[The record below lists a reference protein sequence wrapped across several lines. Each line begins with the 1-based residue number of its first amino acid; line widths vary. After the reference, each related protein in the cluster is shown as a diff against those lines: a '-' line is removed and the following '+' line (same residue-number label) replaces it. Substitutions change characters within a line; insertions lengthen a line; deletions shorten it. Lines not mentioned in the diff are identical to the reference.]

1 MTKIS
6 RIRPDQSKARFEP
19 VTFTPEQVKEIAQ
32 SLIQFRA
39 DHIFLDSHR
48 VVWTLKYP
56 DRWVVVKDQ
65 KLVGY
70 GKNKLRLYQRLR
82 KRGID
87 IVTLPERH
95 DGDYPGN
102 HARYVLK
109 SAVSL
114 VGGRDD

>member
-70 GKNKLRLYQRLR
+70 GKNKPRLYQRLR
-82 KRGID
+82 RRGVD
-87 IVTLPERH
+87 RH
-95 DGDYPGN
+95 
-102 HARYVLK
+102 
-109 SAVSL
+109 SAVVEFLSTKPRKWIL
-114 VGGRDD
+114 RKAS